1 MVHVYYLQQSF
12 DFSYQHIKLSK
23 NFNKTLI
30 NKITLIKLT
39 CLPKEIPMTCQKDLT
54 RGYICAELAVQS
66 NWRR

>member
-12 DFSYQHIKLSK
+12 DFSYQHIKLSRI
-23 NFNKTLI
+23 FNKTLI

-39 CLPKEIPMTCQKDLT
+39 YLPKKIPMTCQKDLT
-54 RGYICAELAVQS
+54 RGYFCAELAVQS